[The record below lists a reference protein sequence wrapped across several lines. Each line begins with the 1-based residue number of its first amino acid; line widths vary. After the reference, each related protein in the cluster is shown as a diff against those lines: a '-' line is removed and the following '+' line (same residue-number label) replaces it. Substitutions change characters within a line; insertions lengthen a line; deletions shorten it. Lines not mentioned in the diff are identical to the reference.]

1 MPLGTDVQAELEG
14 CHYLLT
20 EEELAHA
27 AANPGFKELCKL
39 CPGAAR
45 CKALKPT
52 AARCKALK
60 PTAARCK
67 AASGF
72 CVWRGFWGAIPHL
85 DWFAQTP
92 LYILLN

>member
-1 MPLGTDVQAELEG
+1 MPLGTDVHAEFEG

-39 CPGAAR
+39 CTGAAR
-45 CKALKPT
+45 C
-52 AARCKALK
+52 K

-67 AASGF
+67 AAK
-72 CVWRGFWGAIPHL
+72 RL
-85 DWFAQTP
+85 
-92 LYILLN
+92 

>member
-1 MPLGTDVQAELEG
+1 MPLGTDVQAELGG

-45 CKALKPT
+45 CK
-52 AARCKALK
+52 

-67 AASGF
+67 AAK
-72 CVWRGFWGAIPHL
+72 RL
-85 DWFAQTP
+85 
-92 LYILLN
+92 

>member
-39 CPGAAR
+39 CPGAAH
-45 CKALKPT
+45 CKPT
-52 AARCKALK
+52 AARCKAEKRL
-60 PTAARCK
+60 
-67 AASGF
+67 
-72 CVWRGFWGAIPHL
+72 
-85 DWFAQTP
+85 
-92 LYILLN
+92 